1 MGDFSCM
8 GDGTQEPSFSGH
20 LPRLAPSAYLGTAI
34 VHWTLTVSDRG
45 TGWLNARF
53 TTRFRWLLLHACAR
67 YSVACPVHCLMPDHV
82 HLLLHG
88 WNRQGDQKRFMRFL
102 LRHSNV
108 LLAETEHR
116 WQPQAHDH
124 VLRAEES
131 DRYAY
136 ERLAGYIM
144 ENPVRAGLVSSAEDW
159 PHTGAVLPGYPELSI
174 WLPDYWE
181 RYWRLRRAISGV

>member
-1 MGDFSCM
+1 M
-8 GDGTQEPSFSGH
+8 
-20 LPRLAPSAYLGTAI
+20 
-34 VHWTLTVSDRG
+34 
-45 TGWLNARF
+45 
-53 TTRFRWLLLHACAR
+53 
-67 YSVACPVHCLMPDHV
+67 HCLMPDHV

-88 WNRQGDQKRFMRFL
+88 WNRHRDQKRFMRFL

-108 LLAETEHR
+108 LLEETGHR

-144 ENPVRAGLVSSAEDW
+144 ENPVRAGLVGRSEEW
-159 PHTGAVLPGYPELSI
+159 PHTGAVLPGYPELSV

-181 RYWRLRRAISGV
+181 RYWRLRRAISRA